1 VGSGLW
7 RCGGEAFLLAAEE
20 IQSLQGVNEVVQMN
34 KKVAITAKPERTQP
48 AEAWV
53 NRRHD
58 GSRLKR
64 LTVDIP
70 EDVHRRFKSRVAEK
84 GTTMA
89 DEILRFLEEQ
99 YS

>member
-1 VGSGLW
+1 
-7 RCGGEAFLLAAEE
+7 
-20 IQSLQGVNEVVQMN
+20 M
-34 KKVAITAKPERTQP
+34 AKPETAKTQT
-48 AEAWV
+48 AEDWV
-53 NRRHD
+53 SRRHE

-70 EDVHRRFKSRVAEK
+70 EDVHRRFKSRVAQK

>member
-1 VGSGLW
+1 MS
-7 RCGGEAFLLAAEE
+7 
-20 IQSLQGVNEVVQMN
+20 
-34 KKVAITAKPERTQP
+34 KKVAITAKPETAKTQT
-48 AEAWV
+48 AEEWV
-53 NRRHD
+53 SKRHD

-70 EDVHRRFKSRVAEK
+70 EDVHRRFKVKVAEK

-89 DEILRFLEEQ
+89 EEILRFLEEQ

>member
-1 VGSGLW
+1 MS
-7 RCGGEAFLLAAEE
+7 
-20 IQSLQGVNEVVQMN
+20 
-34 KKVAITAKPERTQP
+34 KKVEITAKPETAKTRT
-48 AEAWV
+48 AEEWV
-53 NRRHD
+53 SRRND

-70 EDVHRRFKSRVAEK
+70 EHVHRRFKAKVAEK